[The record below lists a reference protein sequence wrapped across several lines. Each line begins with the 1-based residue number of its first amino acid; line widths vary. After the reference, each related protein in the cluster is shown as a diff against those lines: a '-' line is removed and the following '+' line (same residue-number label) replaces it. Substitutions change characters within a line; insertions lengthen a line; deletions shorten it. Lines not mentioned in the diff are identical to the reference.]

1 MLFFNDL
8 MILSVFKLKDV
19 GGKKKK
25 KAINKKSSG
34 KVCPFSQL
42 FAKN

>member
-19 GGKKKK
+19 GGGEK

>member
-19 GGKKKK
+19 GEKKK
-25 KAINKKSSG
+25 KAINKKSSR

-42 FAKN
+42 SAKN